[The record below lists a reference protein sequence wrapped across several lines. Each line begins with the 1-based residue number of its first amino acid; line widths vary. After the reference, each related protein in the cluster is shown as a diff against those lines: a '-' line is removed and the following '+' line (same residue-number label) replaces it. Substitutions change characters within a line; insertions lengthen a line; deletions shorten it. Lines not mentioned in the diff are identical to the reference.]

1 MRDFA
6 AQALNGAKLDLPWA
20 GTFHSIGARL
30 LRKHGRVIGLKP
42 SFTIMDQSD
51 SADLMNLVRQE
62 LGLSK
67 MEKRFPKKATCLAI
81 YSHMINS
88 RKPLE
93 KILAKHFPWCAEW
106 QRELR
111 SLFRQFVQ
119 AKLRQNILDC
129 DDLLLFWDKMMDD
142 KKLAVEIG
150 GCFDDILVDE
160 YQDTNKLHILLK
172 LRCDGRS
179 LAVVGDDARAIYSFR
194 AATVRNIRNF
204 PYQFQRPARI
214 IKLEE
219 NYRST
224 QPILRA
230 ANEVMRFAKDR
241 FTKNLWSNRKSKR
254 KPCLTIVADEAT
266 QARYLAQQILRARGE
281 GVSLRQQ
288 IVLVRASHQSAQLE
302 AELARCNIPF
312 VKWVFAES
320 SGRI

>member
-1 MRDFA
+1 M
-6 AQALNGAKLDLPWA
+6 
-20 GTFHSIGARL
+20 
-30 LRKHGRVIGLKP
+30 
-42 SFTIMDQSD
+42 
-51 SADLMNLVRQE
+51 
-62 LGLSK
+62 
-67 MEKRFPKKATCLAI
+67 
-81 YSHMINS
+81 
-88 RKPLE
+88 
-93 KILAKHFPWCAEW
+93 
-106 QRELR
+106 
-111 SLFRQFVQ
+111 
-119 AKLRQNILDC
+119 
-129 DDLLLFWDKMMDD
+129 
-142 KKLAVEIG
+142 EIG

-160 YQDTNKLHILLK
+160 YQDTNKLQASILLK

-179 LAVVGDDARAIYSFR
+179 LAVVGDDAQAIYSFR

-288 IVLVRASHQSAQLE
+288 IVLVRASHQSAQLGACSLQHPICQIWRPQIYRYRSCE
-302 AELARCNIPF
+302 RRNQPVSLVREPEGSCRRLQDTATFTGHRAEHGGQNP
-312 VKWVFAES
+312 
-320 SGRI
+320 